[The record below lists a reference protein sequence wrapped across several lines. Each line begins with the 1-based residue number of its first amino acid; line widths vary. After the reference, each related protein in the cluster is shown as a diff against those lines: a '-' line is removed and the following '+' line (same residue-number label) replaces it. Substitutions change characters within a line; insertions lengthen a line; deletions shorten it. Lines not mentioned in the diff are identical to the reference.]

1 MVPRGRLVSERMVK
15 YLTSLFK
22 GAALTLIFAFAVQVL
37 FATPLLA
44 RSAAVVI
51 DGDTG
56 AVLYQNNMNH
66 RHYPASL
73 TKMMT
78 LYLLF
83 EALDKGEVTLNTKF
97 KVSARAAGQPNSKL
111 GLRKGERIR
120 VSDAILALIVKSAN
134 DVATVVAEGLASSEV
149 AFAKRMT
156 AKARALGMKRTSFRN
171 ASGLPNRGQLS
182 TAHDMA
188 RLGRALYREFPKYY
202 KFFAATSFRFGGKTY
217 RGHNKFVSSY
227 DGADGLKTGYIR
239 ASKFNLAASAK
250 RGGQRLFAVVFGAG
264 SPDRRDRQMANI
276 LDGAFSEMAKTRIA
290 SIAPSPSPTMN
301 SGGLPPPPPKKPVID
316 TVGAP
321 WAIQVGAFS
330 RSDAAYAAVK
340 TSLKYIPGIVVRAAA
355 LIVPIAEGDGGLYR
369 ARFVG
374 LRWREAQ
381 RACRILKAKRLDCE
395 VVQHFFDSE
404 ALAFAD

>member
-1 MVPRGRLVSERMVK
+1 MVK
-15 YLTSLFK
+15 RLTSLLK
-22 GAALTLIFAFAVQVL
+22 GASLALAVAFATQVL
-37 FATPLLA
+37 HGAPSLA
-44 RSAAVVI
+44 SPAAVVI

-56 AVLYQNNMNH
+56 AVLYQKNMNH

-83 EALDKGEVTLNTKF
+83 EALERGDIALDSRL

-111 GLRKGERIR
+111 GLRKGKRIR
-120 VSDAILALIVKSAN
+120 VRDAVLALIVKSAN
-134 DVATVVAEGLASSEV
+134 DVATVVAEALAGSEV
-149 AFAKRMT
+149 AFAKLMT
-156 AKARALGMKRTSFRN
+156 VKARALGMKRTSFRN

-188 RLGRALYREFPKYY
+188 LLGLALYRDFPQYY
-202 KFFAATSFRFGGKTY
+202 KFFSFTDFRYGGKTY
-217 RGHNKFVSSY
+217 RGHNKFVTSY

-239 ASKFNLAASAK
+239 SSKFNLAASAK
-250 RGGQRLFAVVFGAG
+250 RRGKRLFAVVLGSG
-264 SPDRRDRQMANI
+264 SPDRRDRQMANL
-276 LDGAFSEMAKTRIA
+276 LDGAFSELAKMRIA
-290 SIAPSPSPTMN
+290 SVTFSPTPTRA
-301 SGGLPPPPPKKPVID
+301 SGGVPLPAPKKPVID

-330 RSDAAYAAVK
+330 RISSAYAAVEN
-340 TSLKYIPGIVVRAAA
+340 SLKHIPGIVVRAAA

-374 LRWREAQ
+374 VSWREAQ
-381 RACRILKAKRLDCE
+381 RACKILTAKRLDCE
-395 VVQHFFDSE
+395 VVQHFFESRSL
-404 ALAFAD
+404 ALAN

>member
-1 MVPRGRLVSERMVK
+1 MVQ

-22 GAALTLIFAFAVQVL
+22 SAALASAMFVAMAAVL
-37 FATPLLA
+37 PAPLLA
-44 RSAAVVI
+44 RPAAVVI

-56 AVLYQNNMNH
+56 AVLYQKNMNH

-83 EALDKGEVTLNTKF
+83 ESIEHGDVALGDSF

-111 GLRKGERIR
+111 GLRKGKRIR
-120 VSDAILALIVKSAN
+120 VSQAILALIVKSAN
-134 DVATVVAEGLASSEV
+134 DVATVVAEGLAGSEV
-149 AFAKRMT
+149 AFARKMT
-156 AKARALGMKRTSFRN
+156 AKAKALGMNRTSFRN

-182 TAHDMA
+182 TARDMA
-188 RLGRALYREFPKYY
+188 RLARALYLDFPRYY
-202 KFFAATSFRFGGKTY
+202 RYFAATSFRYGGKTY

-250 RGGQRLFAVVFGAG
+250 RRGRRLFAVVFGAR
-264 SPDRRDRQMANI
+264 SPDRRDREMANL
-276 LDGAFSEMAKTRIA
+276 LDGAFSEMARTRIA
-290 SIAPSPSPTMN
+290 SVTSSPTPSPA

-330 RSDAAYAAVK
+330 RISSAYAAVEN
-340 TSLKYIPGIVVRAAA
+340 SLKHIPGIVVRAAA
-355 LIVPIAEGDGGLYR
+355 LIVPVAEGDGGLYR

-374 LRWREAQ
+374 VSWREAQ
-381 RACRILKAKRLDCE
+381 RACKILTAKRLDCE

-404 ALAFAD
+404 SLALAD

>member
-1 MVPRGRLVSERMVK
+1 MVQ
-15 YLTSLFK
+15 YLTNLFK
-22 GAALTLIFAFAVQVL
+22 SAALASAMFVAMAALLPA
-37 FATPLLA
+37 PLLA
-44 RSAAVVI
+44 RPAAVVI

-56 AVLYQNNMNH
+56 AVLYQKNMNH

-83 EALDKGEVTLNTKF
+83 EAIEHGDVALGDSF

-111 GLRKGERIR
+111 GLRKGKRIR
-120 VSDAILALIVKSAN
+120 VSQAILALIVKSAN
-134 DVATVVAEGLASSEV
+134 DVATVVAEGLAGSEV
-149 AFAKRMT
+149 AFARKMT
-156 AKARALGMKRTSFRN
+156 AKAKALGMNRTSFRN

-182 TAHDMA
+182 TARDMA
-188 RLGRALYREFPKYY
+188 RLARALYLDFPRYY
-202 KFFAATSFRFGGKTY
+202 RYFAATSFRYGGKTY

-250 RGGQRLFAVVFGAG
+250 RRGRRLFAVVFGAR
-264 SPDRRDRQMANI
+264 SPDRRDREMANL
-276 LDGAFSEMAKTRIA
+276 LDGAFSEMARTRIA
-290 SIAPSPSPTMN
+290 SVTSSPTPSPA
-301 SGGLPPPPPKKPVID
+301 SGGLPLPPPKKPVID

-330 RSDAAYAAVK
+330 RINSAYAAVEN
-340 TSLKYIPGIVVRAAA
+340 SLKHIPGIVVRAAA
-355 LIVPIAEGDGGLYR
+355 LIVPVAEGDGGLYR

-374 LRWREAQ
+374 VSWREAQ
-381 RACRILKAKRLDCE
+381 RACKILTAKRLDCE

-404 ALAFAD
+404 SLALAD

>member
-1 MVPRGRLVSERMVK
+1 MVQ

-22 GAALTLIFAFAVQVL
+22 SAALASAMFVAVAAVLPAPLIAK
-37 FATPLLA
+37 P
-44 RSAAVVI
+44 AAVVI

-56 AVLYQNNMNH
+56 AVLYQKNMNH

-83 EALDKGEVTLNTKF
+83 EAIEHGDVALGDSF

-111 GLRKGERIR
+111 GLRKGKRIR
-120 VSDAILALIVKSAN
+120 VSQAILALIVKSAN
-134 DVATVVAEGLASSEV
+134 DVATVVAEGLAGSEV
-149 AFAKRMT
+149 AFARKMT
-156 AKARALGMKRTSFRN
+156 AKAKTLGMNRTSFRN

-182 TAHDMA
+182 TARDMA
-188 RLGRALYREFPKYY
+188 RLARALYLDFPRYY
-202 KFFAATSFRFGGKTY
+202 RYFAATSFRYGGKTY

-250 RGGQRLFAVVFGAG
+250 RRGRRLFAVVFGAR
-264 SPDRRDRQMANI
+264 SPDRRDREMANL
-276 LDGAFSEMAKTRIA
+276 LDGAFSEMARTRTA
-290 SIAPSPSPTMN
+290 AVTSWPTSGRA
-301 SGGLPPPPPKKPVID
+301 SGGLPLRPPKKPVID

-321 WAIQVGAFS
+321 WAMQVGAFS
-330 RSDAAYAAVK
+330 RISSAYAAVEN
-340 TSLKYIPGIVVRAAA
+340 SLKHIPGIVVRAAA
-355 LIVPIAEGDGGLYR
+355 LIVPVAEGDGGLYR

-374 LRWREAQ
+374 VSWREAQ
-381 RACRILKAKRLDCE
+381 RACKILNAKRLDCE
-395 VVQHFFDSE
+395 VIQHFVESE
-404 ALAFAD
+404 SLPLAD

>member
-1 MVPRGRLVSERMVK
+1 MVQ

-22 GAALTLIFAFAVQVL
+22 SAALASAMFVAMAALLPA
-37 FATPLLA
+37 PLLA
-44 RSAAVVI
+44 RPAAVVI

-56 AVLYQNNMNH
+56 AVLYQKNMNH

-83 EALDKGEVTLNTKF
+83 EAIEHGDVALGDSF

-111 GLRKGERIR
+111 GLRKGKRIR
-120 VSDAILALIVKSAN
+120 VSQAILALIVKSAN
-134 DVATVVAEGLASSEV
+134 DVATVVAEGLAGSEV
-149 AFAKRMT
+149 AFARKMT
-156 AKARALGMKRTSFRN
+156 AKAKALGMSRTSFRN

-182 TAHDMA
+182 TARDMA
-188 RLGRALYREFPKYY
+188 RLARALYLDFPRYY
-202 KFFAATSFRFGGKTY
+202 RYFAATSFRYGGKTY

-250 RGGQRLFAVVFGAG
+250 RRGRRLFAVVFGAR
-264 SPDRRDRQMANI
+264 SPDRRDREMANL
-276 LDGAFSEMAKTRIA
+276 LDGAFSEMARTRIA
-290 SIAPSPSPTMN
+290 SVTSSPTPSPA
-301 SGGLPPPPPKKPVID
+301 SGGLPLPPPKKPVID

-330 RSDAAYAAVK
+330 RISSAYAAVEN
-340 TSLKYIPGIVVRAAA
+340 SLKHIPGIVVRAAA
-355 LIVPIAEGDGGLYR
+355 LIVPVAEGDGGLYR

-374 LRWREAQ
+374 VSWREAQ
-381 RACRILKAKRLDCE
+381 RACKILTAKRLDCE

-404 ALAFAD
+404 SLALAD

>member
-1 MVPRGRLVSERMVK
+1 MVQ
-15 YLTSLFK
+15 YLTNLFK
-22 GAALTLIFAFAVQVL
+22 SAALASAMFVAMAALLPA
-37 FATPLLA
+37 PLLA
-44 RSAAVVI
+44 RPAAVVI

-56 AVLYQNNMNH
+56 AVLYQKNMNH

-83 EALDKGEVTLNTKF
+83 EAIEHGDVALGDSF

-111 GLRKGERIR
+111 GLRKGKRIR
-120 VSDAILALIVKSAN
+120 VSQAILALIVKSAN
-134 DVATVVAEGLASSEV
+134 DVATVVAEGLAGSEV
-149 AFAKRMT
+149 AFARKMT
-156 AKARALGMKRTSFRN
+156 AKAKALGMNRTSFRN

-182 TAHDMA
+182 TARDMA
-188 RLGRALYREFPKYY
+188 RLARALYLDFPRYY
-202 KFFAATSFRFGGKTY
+202 RYFAATSFRYGGKTY

-250 RGGQRLFAVVFGAG
+250 RRGRRLFAVVFGAR
-264 SPDRRDRQMANI
+264 SPDRRDREMANL
-276 LDGAFSEMAKTRIA
+276 LDGAFSEMARTQIA
-290 SIAPSPSPTMN
+290 SVTSSPTPSPA
-301 SGGLPPPPPKKPVID
+301 SGGLPLPPPKKPVID

-330 RSDAAYAAVK
+330 RINSAYAAVEN
-340 TSLKYIPGIVVRAAA
+340 SLKHIPGIVVRAAA
-355 LIVPIAEGDGGLYR
+355 LIVPVAEGDGGLYR

-374 LRWREAQ
+374 VSWREAQ
-381 RACRILKAKRLDCE
+381 RACKILTAKRLDCE

-404 ALAFAD
+404 SLALAD

>member
-1 MVPRGRLVSERMVK
+1 MVQ

-22 GAALTLIFAFAVQVL
+22 SAALASAMFVATAAVL
-37 FATPLLA
+37 PAPLLA
-44 RSAAVVI
+44 RPAAVVI

-56 AVLYQNNMNH
+56 AVLYQKNMNH

-83 EALDKGEVTLNTKF
+83 EAIEHGDVALGDSF

-111 GLRKGERIR
+111 GLRKGKRIR
-120 VSDAILALIVKSAN
+120 VSQAILALIVKSAN
-134 DVATVVAEGLASSEV
+134 DVATVVAEGLAGSEV
-149 AFAKRMT
+149 AFARKMT
-156 AKARALGMKRTSFRN
+156 AKAKTLGMNRTSFRN

-182 TAHDMA
+182 TARDMA
-188 RLGRALYREFPKYY
+188 RLARALYLDFPRYY
-202 KFFAATSFRFGGKTY
+202 RYFAATSFRYGGKTY

-250 RGGQRLFAVVFGAG
+250 HRGRRLFAVVFGAR
-264 SPDRRDRQMANI
+264 SPDRRDREMANL
-276 LDGAFSEMAKTRIA
+276 LDGAFSEMARTRIA
-290 SIAPSPSPTMN
+290 SVTSSPTPSPA
-301 SGGLPPPPPKKPVID
+301 SGGLPLPPPKKPVID

-321 WAIQVGAFS
+321 WAMQVGAFS
-330 RSDAAYAAVK
+330 RISSAYAAVEN
-340 TSLKYIPGIVVRAAA
+340 SLKHIPGIVVRAAA
-355 LIVPIAEGDGGLYR
+355 LIVPVAEGDGGLYR

-374 LRWREAQ
+374 VSWREAQ
-381 RACRILKAKRLDCE
+381 RACKILTAKRLDCE
-395 VVQHFFDSE
+395 VVQHFFESE
-404 ALAFAD
+404 SLALAD

>member
-1 MVPRGRLVSERMVK
+1 MVQ

-22 GAALTLIFAFAVQVL
+22 SAALASAMFVAAAAVLPAPLIAK
-37 FATPLLA
+37 P
-44 RSAAVVI
+44 AAVVI

-56 AVLYQNNMNH
+56 AVLYQKNMNH

-83 EALDKGEVTLNTKF
+83 EAIESGEVALGDSF

-111 GLRKGERIR
+111 GLRKGKRIR
-120 VSDAILALIVKSAN
+120 VSQAILALIVKSAN
-134 DVATVVAEGLASSEV
+134 DVATVVAEGLAGSEV
-149 AFAKRMT
+149 AFARKMT
-156 AKARALGMKRTSFRN
+156 AKAKALGMSRTSFRN

-182 TAHDMA
+182 TARDMA
-188 RLGRALYREFPKYY
+188 RLARALYLDFPRYY
-202 KFFAATSFRFGGKTY
+202 RYFAATSFRYGGKTY

-250 RGGQRLFAVVFGAG
+250 RRGRRLFAVVFGAR
-264 SPDRRDRQMANI
+264 SPDRRDREMANL
-276 LDGAFSEMAKTRIA
+276 LDGAFSEMARTRIA
-290 SIAPSPSPTMN
+290 SVTSSPTSGPA
-301 SGGLPPPPPKKPVID
+301 SGGLPLPPPKKPVID

-321 WAIQVGAFS
+321 WAMQVGAFS
-330 RSDAAYAAVK
+330 RISSAYAAVEN
-340 TSLKYIPGIVVRAAA
+340 SLKHIPGIVVRAAA
-355 LIVPIAEGDGGLYR
+355 LIVPVAEGDGGLYR

-374 LRWREAQ
+374 VSWREAQ
-381 RACRILKAKRLDCE
+381 RACKILNAKRLDCE
-395 VVQHFFDSE
+395 VIQHFFESE
-404 ALAFAD
+404 SLALAD

>member
-1 MVPRGRLVSERMVK
+1 MVQ

-22 GAALTLIFAFAVQVL
+22 SAALASAMFVAAAAVLPAPLIAK
-37 FATPLLA
+37 P
-44 RSAAVVI
+44 AAVVI

-56 AVLYQNNMNH
+56 AVLYQKNMNH

-83 EALDKGEVTLNTKF
+83 EAIEHGDVALGDSF

-111 GLRKGERIR
+111 GLRKGKRIR
-120 VSDAILALIVKSAN
+120 VSQAILALIVKSAN
-134 DVATVVAEGLASSEV
+134 DVATVVAEGLAGSEV
-149 AFAKRMT
+149 AFARKMT
-156 AKARALGMKRTSFRN
+156 AKAKTLGMNRTSFRN

-182 TAHDMA
+182 TARDMA
-188 RLGRALYREFPKYY
+188 RLARALYLDFPRYY
-202 KFFAATSFRFGGKTY
+202 RYFAATTFRYGGKTY

-250 RGGQRLFAVVFGAG
+250 HRGRRLFAVVFGAR
-264 SPDRRDRQMANI
+264 SPDRRDREMANL
-276 LDGAFSEMAKTRIA
+276 LDGAFSEMARTRIA
-290 SIAPSPSPTMN
+290 SVTSSPTSGPA
-301 SGGLPPPPPKKPVID
+301 SGGLPLPPPKKPVIN

-330 RSDAAYAAVK
+330 RISAAYAAVEN
-340 TSLKYIPGIVVRAAA
+340 SLKHIPGIVVRAAA
-355 LIVPIAEGDGGLYR
+355 LIVPVAEGDGGLYR

-374 LRWREAQ
+374 VSWREAQ
-381 RACRILKAKRLDCE
+381 RACKILNAKRLDCE
-395 VVQHFFDSE
+395 VIQHFFESE
-404 ALAFAD
+404 SLALAD

>member
-1 MVPRGRLVSERMVK
+1 MVQ
-15 YLTSLFK
+15 YLTTLFK
-22 GAALTLIFAFAVQVL
+22 SAALALVILTAA
-37 FATPLLA
+37 AASMPAPLLA

-56 AVLYQNNMNH
+56 AVLYQKNMNH

-83 EALDKGEVTLNTKF
+83 EAIESGDFTLRSSF

-111 GLRKGERIR
+111 GLRKGKRIR
-120 VSDAILALIVKSAN
+120 VSQAILALIVKSAN
-134 DVATVVAEGLASSEV
+134 DVATVVAEGLAGSEV
-149 AFAKRMT
+149 AFARKMT
-156 AKARALGMKRTSFRN
+156 AKAKALGMNRTSFRN

-182 TAHDMA
+182 TARDMA
-188 RLGRALYREFPKYY
+188 RLARALYLDFPRYY
-202 KFFAATSFRFGGKTY
+202 RYFAATSFRYGGKTY

-250 RGGQRLFAVVFGAG
+250 RRGRRLFAVVFGAR
-264 SPDRRDRQMANI
+264 SPDRRDREMANL
-276 LDGAFSEMAKTRIA
+276 LDGAFSEMAQTRVV
-290 SIAPSPSPTMN
+290 SVTSSPTPSPA
-301 SGGLPPPPPKKPVID
+301 SGGLPLPPPKKPVID

-330 RSDAAYAAVK
+330 RISSAYAAVEN
-340 TSLKYIPGIVVRAAA
+340 SLKHIPGIVVRAAA
-355 LIVPIAEGDGGLYR
+355 LIVPVAEGDGGLYR

-374 LRWREAQ
+374 VSWREAQ
-381 RACRILKAKRLDCE
+381 RACKILTAKRLDCE

-404 ALAFAD
+404 SLALAD

>member
-1 MVPRGRLVSERMVK
+1 MVQ
-15 YLTSLFK
+15 YLTTLFK
-22 GAALTLIFAFAVQVL
+22 SAALALVILTAA
-37 FATPLLA
+37 AASMPAPLLA

-56 AVLYQNNMNH
+56 AVLYQKNMNH

-83 EALDKGEVTLNTKF
+83 EAIESGDVTLRSSF

-111 GLRKGERIR
+111 GLRKGKRIR
-120 VSDAILALIVKSAN
+120 VSHAILALIVKSAN
-134 DVATVVAEGLASSEV
+134 DVATVVAEGLAGSEV
-149 AFAKRMT
+149 AFARKMT
-156 AKARALGMKRTSFRN
+156 AKAKALGMKRTSFRN

-182 TAHDMA
+182 TARDMA
-188 RLGRALYREFPKYY
+188 QLARALYLDFPRYY
-202 KFFAATSFRFGGKTY
+202 KFFAATSFRYGGKTY

-250 RGGQRLFAVVFGAG
+250 RRGQRLFAVVFGAR
-264 SPDRRDRQMANI
+264 SPDRRDREMANL
-276 LDGAFSEMAKTRIA
+276 LDGAFSEIAQTRVA
-290 SIAPSPSPTMN
+290 SVTFSPPPRSA
-301 SGGLPPPPPKKPVID
+301 SGGLPPPPPPKPVID

-330 RSDAAYAAVK
+330 RIGRLCGGRDQPEAYSGHRGARRRAHRAGGGRRRRALPRALRRGELARSAARLQDPHRQA
-340 TSLKYIPGIVVRAAA
+340 PR
-355 LIVPIAEGDGGLYR
+355 
-369 ARFVG
+369 
-374 LRWREAQ
+374 LRSRP
-381 RACRILKAKRLDCE
+381 
-395 VVQHFFDSE
+395 
-404 ALAFAD
+404 AFLR

>member
-1 MVPRGRLVSERMVK
+1 MVQ
-15 YLTSLFK
+15 YLTNLFK
-22 GAALTLIFAFAVQVL
+22 SAALASAMFVAMAALLPA
-37 FATPLLA
+37 PLLA
-44 RSAAVVI
+44 RPAAVVI

-56 AVLYQNNMNH
+56 AVLYQKNMNH

-83 EALDKGEVTLNTKF
+83 EAIEHGDVALGDSF

-111 GLRKGERIR
+111 GLRKGKRIR
-120 VSDAILALIVKSAN
+120 VSQAILALIVKSAN
-134 DVATVVAEGLASSEV
+134 DVATVVAEGLAGSEV
-149 AFAKRMT
+149 AFARKMT
-156 AKARALGMKRTSFRN
+156 AKAKALGMNRTSFRN

-182 TAHDMA
+182 TARDMA
-188 RLGRALYREFPKYY
+188 RLARALYLDFPRYY
-202 KFFAATSFRFGGKTY
+202 RYFAATSFRYGGKTY

-250 RGGQRLFAVVFGAG
+250 RRGRRLFAVVFGAR
-264 SPDRRDRQMANI
+264 SPDRRDREMANL
-276 LDGAFSEMAKTRIA
+276 LDGAFSEMAKIRVA
-290 SIAPSPSPTMN
+290 SVTVSTTPSPA
-301 SGGLPPPPPKKPVID
+301 SGGLPLPPPKKPVID

-330 RSDAAYAAVK
+330 RINSAYAAVEN
-340 TSLKYIPGIVVRAAA
+340 SLKHIPGIVVRAAA
-355 LIVPIAEGDGGLYR
+355 LIVPVAEGDGGLYR

-374 LRWREAQ
+374 VSWREAQ
-381 RACRILKAKRLDCE
+381 RACKILTAKRLDCE

-404 ALAFAD
+404 SLALAD

>member
-1 MVPRGRLVSERMVK
+1 MVK
-15 YLTSLFK
+15 RLTSLLK
-22 GAALTLIFAFAVQVL
+22 GASLALAVAFAAQL
-37 FATPLLA
+37 FHSTPLLA
-44 RSAAVVI
+44 SPAAVVI

-56 AVLYQNNMNH
+56 AVLYQKNMNH

-83 EALDKGEVTLNTKF
+83 EALERGDMALDSQL
-97 KVSARAAGQPNSKL
+97 KVSARAAGQPNSRL
-111 GLRKGERIR
+111 GLRKGKRIR
-120 VSDAILALIVKSAN
+120 VRDAILALIVKSAN
-134 DVATVVAEGLASSEV
+134 DAATVVAEALAGSEV
-149 AFAKRMT
+149 AFARDMT
-156 AKARALGMKRTSFRN
+156 VKANQLGMKRTSFRN

-188 RLGRALYREFPKYY
+188 LLGRALYRDFPQYY
-202 KFFAATSFRFGGKTY
+202 KFFSFTDFRYGGKNY

-239 ASKFNLAASAK
+239 ASKFNLAASA
-250 RGGQRLFAVVFGAG
+250 RRNGQRLFAVVFGAS

-276 LDGAFSEMAKTRIA
+276 LEGSFSELDKLRVASFEPTPKPTR
-290 SIAPSPSPTMN
+290 N
-301 SGGLPPPPPKKPVID
+301 SGGLPLPPPVKPVID

-321 WAIQVGAFS
+321 WAVQVGAFAQVS
-330 RSDAAYAAVK
+330 SAYAAVEN
-340 TSLKYIPGIVVRAAA
+340 SLKHIPGIVLRAAA
-355 LIVPIAEGDGGLYR
+355 LIVPVAEGDGGLYR

-374 LRWREAQ
+374 VSWREAQ
-381 RACRILKAKRLDCE
+381 RACRILTAKRLDCE

-404 ALAFAD
+404 SLALAD